1 MAALK
6 NKALEQAL
14 VNIKVKDKK
23 LNEMAAAT
31 AARKIEEEGVR
42 KKRKKVEKR
51 DSKSKKRRKAFEKL
65 EKKVKKAERK
75 RF

>member
-14 VNIKVKDKK
+14 ANIKVQDKK

-51 DSKSKKRRKAFEKL
+51 DSKSKKEEKL
-65 EKKVKKAERK
+65 LRNLK
-75 RF
+75 RM

>member
-14 VNIKVKDKK
+14 ANIKVQDKK

-51 DSKSKKRRKAFEKL
+51 DSKSKKLLRNLKRR
-65 EKKVKKAERK
+65 
-75 RF
+75 

>member
-14 VNIKVKDKK
+14 ANIKVQDKK

-31 AARKIEEEGVR
+31 AARK
-42 KKRKKVEKR
+42 
-51 DSKSKKRRKAFEKL
+51 L
-65 EKKVKKAERK
+65 RK
-75 RF
+75 RG